1 MSYVTDFDL
10 EKARAEHAQ
19 LRAKHLVEAEKK
31 VMECA
36 FNVVHSIVAGDYH
49 LPQPMNYSLNQLQ
62 DAVHE
67 LASLKKMKVR
77 DGCSHE
83 YLDFHKKYWDNVEL
97 NLERRFS

>member
-1 MSYVTDFDL
+1 MSFASDI
-10 EKARAEHAQ
+10 EKARAEH
-19 LRAKHLVEAEKK
+19 LSEAEKW

-49 LPQPMNYSLNQLQ
+49 LPPPMNYSLNQLQ

-67 LASLKKMKVR
+67 LASLKEMKVK

-83 YLDFHKKYWDNVEL
+83 YLDFHKKYWANVDL
-97 NLERRFS
+97 DFRRRFS

>member
-1 MSYVTDFDL
+1 MSYAHDI
-10 EKARAEHAQ
+10 EKARAEHLA
-19 LRAKHLVEAEKK
+19 EAEKK

-67 LASLKKMKVR
+67 LASLKEMKVK
-77 DGCSHE
+77 DGCDRE
-83 YLDFHKKYWDNVEL
+83 YLDFHKKYWANVDL
-97 NLERRFS
+97 DFKRRFS

>member
-1 MSYVTDFDL
+1 MTYASDI
-10 EKARAEHAQ
+10 EKARAEHLA
-19 LRAKHLVEAEKK
+19 AAEKN

-67 LASLKKMKVR
+67 LASLKKMKVK
-77 DGCSHE
+77 DGCDRE
-83 YLDFHKKYWDNVEL
+83 YLDFHKKYWANVDL
-97 NLERRFS
+97 DVKRRFS